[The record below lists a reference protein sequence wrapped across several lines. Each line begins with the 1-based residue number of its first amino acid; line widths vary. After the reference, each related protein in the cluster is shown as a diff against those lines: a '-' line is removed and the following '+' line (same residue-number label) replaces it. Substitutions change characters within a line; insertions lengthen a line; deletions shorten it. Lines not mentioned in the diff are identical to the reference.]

1 VLRRLRGVLLLL
13 WSGLRHR
20 SNLTL
25 VTVDR
30 WTLAEELWS
39 FGEDAL
45 HLRPL
50 EMSDDELIRVWVLAG
65 RLYTRGAGRSSGEA
79 AALAAVAVLEHRPR
93 SLARSRRRPQSQ
105 RPHFGKSREERQS
118 DVLRIEESTSFPA
131 VWR

>member
-1 VLRRLRGVLLLL
+1 MLL

-25 VTVDR
+25 VTIDR

-45 HLRPL
+45 YLRPL
-50 EMSDDELIRVWVLAG
+50 QMSDAEMIRVWVLAG
-65 RLYTRGAGRSSGEA
+65 RIYMRGTARSSGEA
-79 AALAAVAVLEHRPR
+79 AALAAVATLEHRRRP
-93 SLARSRRRPQSQ
+93 LARTRRRPQVQ
-105 RPHFGKSREERQS
+105 RPRFRTSREERQR
-118 DVLRIEESTSFPA
+118 DVLRIEESENFPA

>member
-45 HLRPL
+45 YLRPL
-50 EMSDDELIRVWVLAG
+50 EMSDDEMIRVWVLAG
-65 RLYTRGAGRSSGEA
+65 RIYMRGAARSGGEA
-79 AALAAVAVLEHRPR
+79 AALAAVATLEHRRR
-93 SLARSRRRPQSQ
+93 SLARSRRRPRAQ
-105 RPHFGKSREERQS
+105 RPHFGKSREERAS
-118 DVLRIEESTSFPA
+118 DVIRIEESKSFPA